1 MDSLATA
8 FPEGRASATTGRY
21 TRFRYRRSETCF
33 DRAVRYRGISIAT
46 AVEEEAAR
54 AFIAGCYDYFRSPL
68 PYGNPSVIAGSSMKL
83 ESLNKRAAPNLS
95 GRQVSGRCLCGA
107 VKLEI
112 DFPAFWAWHDHSTAS
127 RRAHGA
133 AYATYIGCWRST
145 PAWRRADEAS
155 LASRM
160 RRRSRP
166 EASAPGAARRCST
179 SASARRTWSI
189 SRGHSSPAVPA
200 ASPAITWPVKGWT
213 VMVNGICNGWRMEDV
228 WLDKQP
234 VAARPRRDGGGDTDT
249 GAISCL
255 R

>member
-1 MDSLATA
+1 
-8 FPEGRASATTGRY
+8 
-21 TRFRYRRSETCF
+21 
-33 DRAVRYRGISIAT
+33 
-46 AVEEEAAR
+46 
-54 AFIAGCYDYFRSPL
+54 
-68 PYGNPSVIAGSSMKL
+68 MKL
-83 ESLNKRAAPNLS
+83 ESVNKRAASNLS
-95 GRQVSGRCLCGA
+95 GRRVSGRCLCGA
-107 VKLEI
+107 VELEI
-112 DFPAFWAWHDHSTAS
+112 DFPAFGPGTTTPRQAVSRTAPRMPPIS
-127 RRAHGA
+127 VVGA
-133 AYATYIGCWRST
+133 SA
-145 PAWRRADEAS
+145 PAWPRAEETS

-166 EASAPGAARRCST
+166 EASVPGAARRCST

-213 VMVNGICNGWRMEDV
+213 VMVNGIFNGWRMEDV